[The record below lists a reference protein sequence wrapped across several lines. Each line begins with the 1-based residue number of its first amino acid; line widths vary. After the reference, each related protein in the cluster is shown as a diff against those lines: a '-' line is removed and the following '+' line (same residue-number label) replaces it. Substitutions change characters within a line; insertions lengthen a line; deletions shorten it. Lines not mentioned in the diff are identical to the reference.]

1 MSNIDYQLKN
11 IILGHILEFEA
22 YYAKAKLTG
31 LNSDFLELKYRTMLL
46 LMDCYNLIYLYENNN
61 ENKETNLKKLRTI
74 ENDLISKNPLSYDDI
89 KNMYEVMI
97 KIIKE
102 YILKDENK

>member
-1 MSNIDYQLKN
+1 MNNIDYQLKN
-11 IILGHILEFEA
+11 VILGHILEFET
-22 YYAKAKLTG
+22 YYTKAKLIG
-31 LNSDFLELKYRTMLL
+31 LNSDFLELKFRTMLL
-46 LMDCYNLIYLYENNN
+46 LMDCYNLIYLYENNDK
-61 ENKETNLKKLRTI
+61 NKETNLEKLKKI
-74 ENDLISKNPLSYDDI
+74 ENDLINKNPLTYDDI

>member
-1 MSNIDYQLKN
+1 MNNVDYQLKN

-22 YYAKAKLTG
+22 YYAKSRINAF
-31 LNSDFLELKYRTMLL
+31 SVDFLELKFKTMLL

-61 ENKETNLKKLRTI
+61 ENKETNLKKLKTI
-74 ENDLISKNPLSYDDI
+74 ENDLINKNPLSHDDI

-102 YILKDENK
+102 YILEDKNK